1 MELRESGFQVAVL
14 GLCTSLST
22 NRRPKPPGT
31 QRINLV
37 APEFSYGM
45 VMDSQI
51 WKTFIQGLPKEVW
64 ATWRLHEGQADPILH
79 AMMSSHL

>member
-51 WKTFIQGLPKEVW
+51 
-64 ATWRLHEGQADPILH
+64 
-79 AMMSSHL
+79 